1 MSPKRQ
7 KAQELCLK
15 TIKRMFPNGE
25 NVKLYEQKF
34 ANMSDEQF
42 DTFMNDLKAKRTRL
56 VVVMPNGSKETVD
69 IKNNFEISRSLGR
82 EPFERVWIPA
92 TETKRSYLT
101 PIPYLV
107 IPKEVR
113 RQAQMVSKKITLP
126 EDVNSVDLVTGQ
138 PTGKSKG
145 AKISYPEVKVL
156 AAMGLDHTLE
166 EMLKYR
172 GGDEGGYRAMTTMLD
187 RTGEVSLKE
196 IEPYSTGVKS
206 TQALSCFLKA
216 AHLKGNL

>member
-7 KAQELCLK
+7 KTQELYLK
-15 TIKRMFPNGE
+15 IIKRMLPNGE

-34 ANMSDEQF
+34 ASMNDEQF
-42 DTFMNDLKAKRTRL
+42 DTFMHDLKSKKTRL

-92 TETKRSYLT
+92 TATKRAYLT

-187 RTGEVSLKE
+187 RTGEVSLSQ

-216 AHLKGNL
+216 AHIKGNL